1 MFSWSQHGIS
11 GWDGPLWWRG
21 HSWAG
26 WESVGQ
32 VLELRLARW
41 GIKTGKTDSQLL
53 LALWFVF
60 HCMLFV
66 LCYKGESPPKCW
78 EVLFLSQWR
87 WERFQTLQDIG
98 KWWKLF
104 QLSSSCNF
112 PQVPHLFCC
121 RSAYLTLVF
130 CIENYANKTICCWK
144 LLLLIAWWRK
154 GKAGIQKLE
163 TQQPCPFLLTSLSS
177 VYKLVCQI
185 GHSSQFSRQ
194 LFSKVN
200 TFLYIIFFVYIFSIN
215 QINLLLLQGFKSF
228 RTSAGDR

>member
-104 QLSSSCNF
+104 QLSSSGNF

-144 LLLLIAWWRK
+144 LLLPNRLVEK
-154 GKAGIQKLE
+154 GQSWQPETGDPAAMSSPFDFIVLCLQAGISDWSQLSILKAVVF
-163 TQQPCPFLLTSLSS
+163 QSKYFSVHNFLCIYL
-177 VYKLVCQI
+177 
-185 GHSSQFSRQ
+185 
-194 LFSKVN
+194 
-200 TFLYIIFFVYIFSIN
+200 
-215 QINLLLLQGFKSF
+215 
-228 RTSAGDR
+228 